1 MFPPGRGSVRLEQ
14 LVHEKRRIRPWALR
28 ECQLPDEVI
37 ARDGYPKR
45 RPTEW
50 MLPGDGRTG
59 EDPTDQ
65 PGSE

>member
-1 MFPPGRGSVRLEQ
+1 MWTAL
-14 LVHEKRRIRPWALR
+14 HEKRRIRPWALR

-50 MLPGDGRTG
+50 MLPGDGRT
-59 EDPTDQ
+59 EDDPTDQ
-65 PGSE
+65 HGSE